1 MAVDM
6 RGFRRRWGNRE
17 ALCITFA
24 VRKGEGMQTL
34 LVPAMAGAHDHRPR
48 LWREPL
54 SSVVPGLD
62 PGIHV
67 FAFLTRKDV
76 DGRDEPGRARP

>member
-1 MAVDM
+1 
-6 RGFRRRWGNRE
+6 
-17 ALCITFA
+17 
-24 VRKGEGMQTL
+24 MQTL

-62 PGIHV
+62 TGIHV